1 MNHNKVSMGRDGVEA
16 SPLSG
21 HDLSSLQQCSIE
33 REGGGP
39 NILFHALDVE
49 NRNTQV
55 LCSLHG
61 LLAVLVPGSLL
72 ARLLALFAAL

>member
-1 MNHNKVSMGRDGVEA
+1 MNHNQVSMGRDGGEA

-21 HDLSSLQQCSIE
+21 HDLNSLRQCSIE
-33 REGGGP
+33 RDGGEP
-39 NILFHALDVE
+39 NISFHALTW
-49 NRNTQV
+49 RNTQV

-72 ARLLALFAAL
+72 AWLFALFAAL